1 MGIESNYVLPVKDHL
16 SVFNCTL
23 CSKLVSLD
31 GYVTIPC
38 HHSFCRDCFNEWT
51 NKLHSKSTTCD
62 CPNCGVSILSSR
74 TSKSVTNVANLLVR
88 PLTVAQP
95 LAHRMLTQVKVL
107 CPCRSNSQ
115 FCSWTGDYG
124 SLEQHVTKFHSK
136 PTSTSPKTSKTLGS
150 ASESRSGGMKKR
162 LSESSSDERCPPPP
176 LGGLKR
182 AVSEGFNHSSESTHR
197 RNIATLMNRDQAM
210 PKTSKTLGSASESR
224 SGGLKKRLS
233 ESSSEHERCPPP
245 PLGGLKR
252 AVSEGFN
259 HSSESTHRR
268 NIATLMNRDQAIE
281 PAKLEKP
288 QPGGMPRRRSL
299 SMPDLQQSL
308 PLHGDVKKSKR
319 TSKGGHSTSKSS
331 RDMSKSGHDM
341 NKSSHDISKSSHDI
355 SKSGHGTSKSNYDT
369 SKSSRHRLHYNDDG
383 DDANKPSRSTRRD
396 PIETAKSEKA
406 HPGVMPRRRSLSM
419 SDVRKSHSSPGD
431 DDDVKKRSR
440 RRHHSKDD
448 GDDANK
454 TSRSTRRGRIRESLS
469 TNPPSKTMPAKS
481 LSRSPVPRGKT
492 GSLEELACKP
502 TKDPLVNSKEAQQS
516 SEGKISARSLTRN
529 TEKRSSSQSPR
540 REEGKKPASNYF
552 STVDN
557 EVKKTADLIGIKE
570 QANGAF
576 KGGRYKDATDLYTDA
591 INLYISIYTH
601 TSDNKGLVAS
611 LYGNRAAAYLKR
623 ELFQSCLEDCDS
635 ALSFNK
641 HLPRACLRKAW
652 ALKEMGRLEQA
663 STTLSRGLA
672 DNPDHKEL
680 EDELAFCRKLLDGF
694 VIVQSSLD
702 RKQYKEAKISLSK
715 MKLKTKNAL
724 ILECKADLGL
734 GNANYVIE
742 TLKSKILS
750 IDIKDAEALEL
761 VAQAHFQNGDLDEA
775 IQQAQS
781 ARHCRTDRNEMKPNL
796 QTYQEVQLGSILG
809 RSALHE
815 KKYDKAVQGFSK
827 AINGCADHL
836 PNKSALLHS
845 LLVFRAQAY
854 LLAHKFEDC
863 LEDTKKII
871 TSDDTY
877 ALAWVARVKAYQ
889 GLRNYELIARELGP
903 VVGKLDNSFLNE
915 AYLEAMNPPEFV
927 DLYKLFGV
935 SRNASVEEIKRQYK
949 FKTQEFHP
957 DKFMGK
963 QFTEDERK
971 EAEEKFKLL
980 GQGLS
985 LLSDSFQRD
994 MYDAGHDLDSI
1005 RVKADAVRRRTNQQR
1020 QAASA
1025 C

>member
-197 RNIATLMNRDQAM
+197 RNIATLMNRDQA
-210 PKTSKTLGSASESR
+210 
-224 SGGLKKRLS
+224 
-233 ESSSEHERCPPP
+233 
-245 PLGGLKR
+245 
-252 AVSEGFN
+252 
-259 HSSESTHRR
+259 
-268 NIATLMNRDQAIE
+268 IE

-319 TSKGGHSTSKSS
+319 TSKGGHGTSKSS
-331 RDMSKSGHDM
+331 LGTSKSGHDM
-341 NKSSHDISKSSHDI
+341 NKSSHDISKS
-355 SKSGHGTSKSNYDT
+355 GHSTSKS
-369 SKSSRHRLHYNDDG
+369 SSRHRLHSNNDG

-396 PIETAKSEKA
+396 PIETAKSEKP

-419 SDVRKSHSSPGD
+419 SDVQKGHSSPGD

-440 RRHHSKDD
+440 RRHHSNDD